1 MLNHTSEAHVHDSG
15 WSMGRRDERT
25 GECRARGGWKREM
38 GGRED
43 GEEIISKWGRAD
55 GQDGERII
63 N

>member
-1 MLNHTSEAHVHDSG
+1 MI
-15 WSMGRRDERT
+15 
-25 GECRARGGWKREM
+25 RGGRWGGGMSGQENVERGEDRKGRW